1 LVTARCAAHFLF
13 CSVPAAADTGR
24 RFVVEAAFPVNF
36 TECVGCAAIL
46 ARGRIDCVKRLPL
59 NFDRRRGLIDAT
71 TDVLA
76 RIEALREAWS
86 EVAELRQKQPDE
98 PTSIA

>member
-1 LVTARCAAHFLF
+1 
-13 CSVPAAADTGR
+13 
-24 RFVVEAAFPVNF
+24 
-36 TECVGCAAIL
+36 
-46 ARGRIDCVKRLPL
+46 VKRLPL